1 MATKKGT
8 QKSITKQTT
17 KAPAKQQTQKAKAE
31 SMIDVRIDRLIN
43 RDDTSVKAI
52 ASINI
57 GPFAV
62 HGFKIMDSQKGLFVS
77 MPSNSYTDG
86 HGETQYKDIF
96 HPTTKESRED
106 LIDKMKS
113 AYEQALEEQQN
124 QKQDEAEETEE
135 AEEEIPQV
143 GPTM

>member
-1 MATKKGT
+1 MPAKKGT
-8 QKSITKQTT
+8 QKATTKQTT
-17 KAPAKQQTQKAKAE
+17 KAPAKQQTQKTNKQ
-31 SMIDVRIDRLIN
+31 SIDVRIDRLIN
-43 RDDTSVKAI
+43 RDDTSIKAI

-62 HGFKIMDSQKGLFVS
+62 HGFKIMDSQKGLFVA

-86 HGETQYKDIF
+86 NGDTQYSDIF
-96 HPTTKESRED
+96 HPTTKESRAD
-106 LIDKMKS
+106 LIDKMKA

-124 QKQDEAEETEE
+124 QNQDEAEEAEE